1 MIEVPI
7 ILPKGLPTSE
17 VLKKEQVIIFNQQR
31 ARKQDIRPLRIAIVN
46 LMPQKEITEIQL
58 LRLLS
63 QTPLQIE
70 VDFIRMT
77 TYESQNTDKAYL
89 DKFYKTFDSIKETYY
104 DGLIITGAPVETLAF
119 EEVLYWQELKKI
131 MAWSKNH
138 CFSTFHICWG
148 AQAALYFHYGINKIL
163 YTEKLSGIYLQQIK
177 EKHPLTRGL
186 SDEITYPQSRYT
198 GIDAAQLAQTS
209 LKVLASSEEIG
220 PTIIAKGNIREVYV
234 LGHLEYDTD
243 TLKNE
248 YLRDQ
253 AKNLNPQ
260 VPKNYFK
267 DDCPTKPITNCW
279 RGAASL
285 VFANWI
291 NELYQETPYQFISI
305 ENQQ

>member
-1 MIEVPI
+1 MVALPI

-17 VLKKEQVIIFNQQR
+17 VLKKEHVVIFNQQR
-31 ARKQDIRPLRIAIVN
+31 AQKQDIRPLKIAIVN

-70 VDFIRMT
+70 VDFIRMA

-89 DKFYKTFDSIKETYY
+89 DQFYRTFDSIKETYY

-119 EEVLYWQELKKI
+119 EEVLYWEELEKI

-148 AQAALYFHYGINKIL
+148 AQAALYYHYGVDKIL
-163 YTEKLSGIYLQQIK
+163 YKEKLSGVYLQQVK

-186 SDEITYPQSRYT
+186 SDEIAYPQSRYT
-198 GIDAAQLAQTS
+198 GINVTQLAQTP
-209 LKVLASSEEIG
+209 LKILASSPEIG

-234 LGHLEYDTD
+234 LGHLEYDTE

-253 AKNLNPQ
+253 AKNLA
-260 VPKNYFK
+260 PKIPANYFK
-267 DDCPTKPITNCW
+267 DNQPTNSITNCW
-279 RGAASL
+279 RGVASL

-291 NELYQETPYQFISI
+291 NQLYQETPYQFISI
-305 ENQQ
+305 EN